1 MGVIKIINAY
11 LLNRLTIL
19 LFVLVLIS
27 GCTITGNAVL
37 PTAYM
42 EEDEKDISVYFCP
55 RDDCEGKLSE
65 FILSA
70 KEYAYCAFFDLDLEK
85 VKGALD
91 SKFNSG
97 VDVKLIVDTDNYKYA
112 EELPFVKQDNRSA
125 FMHSKF
131 CVIDGLK
138 ISSGSMNPTENC
150 AKKNNN
156 NLILINSKNLALNYE
171 EEFNEMWNGKFGK
184 GAVNSVPLVYLNGS
198 KIENYFCP
206 EDKCGD
212 KIEDALREAKNE
224 IYFMTFSFTHEGI
237 ANVILLKNIEGVLV
251 KGVFENRG
259 TGSEYS
265 KYNVMKY
272 QGIDVKKDINPN
284 VMHHKVF
291 IIDNATVITGSFNP
305 SNNADNSNDENVL
318 IIHDKE
324 TALKYLEEFDYIWDE
339 MSEYK

>member
-1 MGVIKIINAY
+1 MSY
-11 LLNRLTIL
+11 LLNRLT
-19 LFVLVLIS
+19 LVIIALMLIS
-27 GCTITGNAVL
+27 GCEITGEIVQ
-37 PTAYM
+37 PTMYM
-42 EEDEKDISVYFCP
+42 EEDSKDISVYFCP

-70 KEYAYCAFFDLDLEK
+70 EKYAYCAFFDLDLEK
-85 VKGALD
+85 VKSALD

-112 EELPFVKQDNRSA
+112 EELAFVKQDNRSA

-131 CVIDGLK
+131 CIIDGVK

-156 NLILINSKNLALNYE
+156 NLIFIESETLANNYE
-171 EEFNEMWNGKFGK
+171 TEFNEMWDNGQFGK
-184 GAVNSVPLVYLNGS
+184 GALNGVSLVYLNGI

-212 KIEDALREAKNE
+212 KIEDALRGAKNE
-224 IYFMTFSFTHEGI
+224 IYFMTFSFTHDGI
-237 ANVILLKNIEGVLV
+237 ANVILLKEIEGVLV

-259 TGSEYS
+259 AGSEYS

-272 QGIDVKKDINPN
+272 QGIDVKKDTNPA

-291 IIDNATVITGSFNP
+291 IIDNSTVITGSFNP
-305 SNNADNSNDENVL
+305 SNNADKSNDENVL

-324 TALKYLEEFDYIWDE
+324 TALKYLEEFDYIWNEWSKYEED
-339 MSEYK
+339 S